1 MSADPE
7 SFADAYQCAL
17 VEVALPVFA
26 RASEFARRHG
36 LECSVELLDGR
47 RDLPELS
54 LRVRNSCRDTERI
67 CRISADRQTQRLCHE
82 NRCGETDADVKQVI
96 GSLASLNALVLDT
109 RLLEF
114 FQASFALHL
123 DYASSRHA
131 GSYWTR

>member
-7 SFADAYQCAL
+7 SFADAYQSAL

-26 RASEFARRHG
+26 RAGEFARQHG
-36 LECSVELLDGR
+36 LECSIELLDGR

-54 LRVRNSCRDTERI
+54 LKVRNCRDAECI

-96 GSLASLNALVLDT
+96 GSLASLNTLVLDT

-114 FQASFALHL
+114 FQTSFALHL
-123 DYASSRHA
+123 DYASSRHVR
-131 GSYWTR
+131 SYWTP

>member
-7 SFADAYQCAL
+7 SFANAYQSAL

-26 RASEFARRHG
+26 RASEFARKHG

-47 RDLPELS
+47 RDLPQLS
-54 LRVRNSCRDTERI
+54 LKVRHSCHDAECI
-67 CRISADRQTQRLCHE
+67 CRISADPQTQRLCHE
-82 NRCGETDADVKQVI
+82 NRCGETEADVQQVI
-96 GSLASLNALVLDT
+96 GSLASLNEMVLDT

-114 FQASFALHL
+114 FQSSFALHL

-131 GSYWTR
+131 GGFW

>member
-7 SFADAYQCAL
+7 SFANAYQNAL
-17 VEVALPVFA
+17 VAVALPAFA
-26 RASEFARRHG
+26 RASEFARQHG

-54 LRVRNSCRDTERI
+54 LKVRNSCRDAECI
-67 CRISADRQTQRLCHE
+67 CRISADPQTQRLCHE

-96 GSLASLNALVLDT
+96 GSIASLNELVLDT

-114 FQASFALHL
+114 FQSAFALHL

-131 GSYWTR
+131 SNFW